1 LQPSQ
6 ASIRM
11 LPIIDPN
18 KTLMTE
24 QKPSRKQ
31 QILHALAHMLEMN
44 PGARITTASLAK
56 EVGVSEAALY
66 RHFPSKAKMFEG
78 LIEFIEA
85 TIFTRINRIRSEQ
98 ELTLLRIEQ
107 SMTLIL
113 TFAEKNPGMCRL
125 LTGDALS
132 GETERLRARIAQFF
146 DRLETQ
152 FKQILREAE
161 LRDEKSSAIDEGAM
175 ANLLLALVEGR
186 IRQYVRSEFK
196 YKPLENWSAQWQFL
210 SKSILCEVELA

>member
-1 LQPSQ
+1 
-6 ASIRM
+6 
-11 LPIIDPN
+11 
-18 KTLMTE
+18 
-24 QKPSRKQ
+24 
-31 QILHALAHMLEMN
+31 
-44 PGARITTASLAK
+44 
-56 EVGVSEAALY
+56 VGVSEAALY

-98 ELTLLRIEQ
+98 EVTLLRIEQ

-196 YKPLENWSAQWQFL
+196 YKPLENWPAQWQFL
-210 SKSILCEVELA
+210 SKSILSEAEMA

>member
-1 LQPSQ
+1 
-6 ASIRM
+6 
-11 LPIIDPN
+11 
-18 KTLMTE
+18 MTERE

-31 QILHALAHMLEMN
+31 QILQALAHMLEVN

-98 ELTLLRIEQ
+98 EETLARLEQ
-107 SMTLIL
+107 STSLIL
-113 TFAEKNPGMCRL
+113 TFAEKNPGICRI

-146 DRLETQ
+146 ERLETQ

-161 LRDEKSSAIDEGAM
+161 LRDVKSSSIDEAAM
-175 ANLLLALVEGR
+175 ANLILAIIEGR

-196 YKPLENWSAQWQFL
+196 TQPLVHWKEQWSFL
-210 SKSILCEVELA
+210 ASSILVETEMA